1 MSESKIS
8 QDLMQERL
16 QMCAKEENLNRRLLM
31 LERLKMQVE
40 RASVPYID
48 FMIRKTLVKL
58 ES

>member
-1 MSESKIS
+1 MNESKIS

-31 LERLKMQVE
+31 LQRLKNQVE

-48 FMIRKTLVKL
+48 FMINKTRGKMEV
-58 ES
+58 